1 MYDVV
6 PVMIRRVDWGDG
18 STFPL
23 GGAGAVDVI
32 IGSDL
37 VYEDRILRLL
47 VPAVCNMLPLGG
59 HFLYVAPIEGRQGM
73 EALEAALTAFGFVCQ
88 SNIPAPPE

>member
-1 MYDVV
+1 M
-6 PVMIRRVDWGDG
+6 PVSVRKVDWGDG

-23 GGAGAVDVI
+23 GGAGAVDVL

-47 VPAVCNMLPLGG
+47 VPAVYNMLPLGG

-73 EALEAALTAFGFVCQ
+73 DALEAALTAFGFTCATH
-88 SNIPAPPE
+88 IPTPPE